1 MSRSARCESSRVCY
15 YPCRN
20 PGAKRS
26 FASQT
31 LLCTVKPVSC
41 TSFNTILRAALVFGL
56 VLSASQVCISY
67 SVLTHEEIV
76 DLLWMDHLKP
86 LLLKRFPDTT
96 EDQLREAHAYAY
108 GGCVIQDMGYYPFG
122 SKEFSNLVHYVR
134 SGDFVMSLL
143 RGAADVDEY
152 AFALGALSHYVADN
166 AGDPAVNRAVAEE
179 YPKLSARYGDQ
190 VTYGEDPKA
199 HIKTEFGFDL
209 VQVAK
214 HRYAPE
220 AYHDFIGFK
229 VSKPLLER
237 AFQETYGLE
246 LKDVFVNPDLAIG
259 TYRRS
264 VSKVIPEMTRVALLS
279 KRADIVRETP
289 NFSKKKFLYKL
300 SRADFEKEWG
310 RDYQKPGVGA
320 RILAFFFRLIP
331 KVGPF
336 KAIDFKVPT
345 PETENLFIKSVDTT
359 TDEYQKLLDGLRTAF
374 AQLDNRDCDTGKRTR
389 PGEYDLT
396 DRAYADL
403 LDRLWSRKFDLLT
416 PGLKDNILNF
426 YVDLNASFDTKKSP
440 SRWQRSLQE
449 LDNLKAAA
457 TAQAPMFV
465 PEKLRARDSR

>member
-1 MSRSARCESSRVCY
+1 
-15 YPCRN
+15 
-20 PGAKRS
+20 
-26 FASQT
+26 
-31 LLCTVKPVSC
+31 
-41 TSFNTILRAALVFGL
+41 

-76 DLLWMDHLKP
+76 DLLWMDHIKP
-86 LLLKRFPDTT
+86 LLLKRFPNSA
-96 EDQLREAHAYAY
+96 EDQLRDAHAYAY

-134 SGDFVMSLL
+134 SGDFVMALL
-143 RGAADVDEY
+143 RDATDVDEY

-166 AGDPAVNRAVAEE
+166 AGHPAVNRAVAQE

-199 HIKTEFGFDL
+199 HIKTEFGFD
-209 VQVAK
+209 VAQVAK

-229 VSKPLLER
+229 VSKSLLER

-246 LKDVFVNPDLAIG
+246 LKDIFLSLDLALG
-259 TYRRS
+259 TYRRA
-264 VSKVIPEMTRVALLS
+264 VSKIIPEMTRVALLS

-320 RILAFFFRLIP
+320 RIMAFFFRLIP
-331 KVGPF
+331 RVGPF

-374 AQLDNRDCDTGKRTR
+374 VQLDNRDCDTGKRTR
-389 PGEYDLT
+389 PGEYVLT

-403 LDRLWSRKFDLLT
+403 LDRLSVSKFDLLT
-416 PGLKDNILNF
+416 PELKDNILTF
-426 YVDLNASFDTKKSP
+426 YVDLNAPFDTKKSP
-440 SRWQRSLQE
+440 SRWQKSLSE
-449 LDNLKAAA
+449 LDSLKTAA
-457 TAQAPMFV
+457 TVQTPVFV
-465 PEKLRARDSR
+465 PEKLPAQTAR

>member
-1 MSRSARCESSRVCY
+1 M
-15 YPCRN
+15 
-20 PGAKRS
+20 
-26 FASQT
+26 
-31 LLCTVKPVSC
+31 
-41 TSFNTILRAALVFGL
+41 FGL
-56 VLSASQVCISY
+56 VFCTSQVCVSY

-76 DLLWMDHLKP
+76 DLLWMDRIKP
-86 LLLKRFPDTT
+86 LLLKRFPDSG

-134 SGDFVMSLL
+134 SGDFVMALL
-143 RGAADVDEY
+143 RDATNVDEY

-166 AGDPAVNRAVAEE
+166 VGHPAVNRAVAEE

-190 VTYGEDPKA
+190 VTYGENPKA
-199 HIKTEFGFDL
+199 HIKTEFGFD
-209 VQVAK
+209 VAQVAK

-229 VSKPLLER
+229 VSKALMEH
-237 AFQETYGLE
+237 AFQETYGIE
-246 LKDVFVNPDLAIG
+246 LKDMFASLDLAIG

-310 RDYQKPGVGA
+310 GDYQKPGVGA

-345 PETENLFIKSVDTT
+345 SETENLFIKSVDAT
-359 TDEYQKLLDGLRTAF
+359 TDEYQGLLDELRARLVT
-374 AQLDNRDCDTGKRTR
+374 LENRDCDTGKRTQ
-389 PGEYDLT
+389 PGEYVLT
-396 DRAYADL
+396 DRAYASL
-403 LDRLWSRKFDLLT
+403 LDRLSARNFDLLN
-416 PGLKDNILNF
+416 PALRDNILHF
-426 YVDLNASFDTKKSP
+426 YGDLNAPFDTKKSP
-440 SRWQRSLQE
+440 SRWQRLLQE
-449 LDNLKAAA
+449 LDHLKAAA
-457 TAQAPMFV
+457 PEQPPTPA
-465 PEKLRARDSR
+465 PEKPQTRSSR